1 MIKAKSMIFPQKREN
16 VLEKINKTI
25 NYRKDYS
32 HNKLALSRLKQKIFF
47 ETILQMIKTTQ
58 IELLMR
64 ISNKKNKKTS
74 TYNIIKMILQGL
86 KNKLNS
92 TYDYHQKSKDD
103 IENEID
109 KNKLFLRND
118 IFGKRKHR
126 YSKKKIATRNK
137 QINKKLVEE
146 LYKMKNLNFKM
157 KNELECLD
165 IKLKLNS
172 QIITSQK
179 NKNKLFYVNLEDK
192 DELSQIYNL
201 LHDDLIFTRER
212 FKLTVKNK
220 ENQNAEMIQLRN
232 ELNAWKEECI
242 LKNNIIHNE
251 YITTSKVINEDSKE
265 NYTKTCQQTNGKLN
279 NNKNCK
285 YPDSNEA
292 LFYNNKLELINS
304 AL

>member
-58 IELLMR
+58 IELLTR

-179 NKNKLFYVNLEDK
+179 NKNKLFYIYFEDK
-192 DELSQIYNL
+192 DDLSQIYNL
-201 LHDDLIFTRER
+201 LRDDLILTRER

>member
-1 MIKAKSMIFPQKREN
+1 MIKAKSMIFPQKHEN

-74 TYNIIKMILQGL
+74 TYNIIKMVLQGL